1 MNKDKA
7 DKQKKDKI
15 LRAKDIIPPYNRN
28 ISQEQNRLL
37 KDDFIQDADAN
48 VETENM
54 LSSNNEELARQKVEI
69 PQFDLAGQILSEQ
82 RKIASIKRQKP
93 SKKNKKAIFRPKTL
107 STDSTFKPPAIISQ
121 QGKIIAEIVARD
133 IQKLRKSNI

>member
-1 MNKDKA
+1 MSKDEA

-15 LRAKDIIPPYNRN
+15 LRAKDIIPPYNTK
-28 ISQEQNRLL
+28 IPQEQNRPL
-37 KDDFIQDADAN
+37 KNELTQDTDAD
-48 VETENM
+48 TEISDM
-54 LSSNNEELARQKVEI
+54 LLSSHEELSRQKIEI

-93 SKKNKKAIFRPKTL
+93 SQKNKKAIFRPKTL
-107 STDSTFKPPAIISQ
+107 STNPIFKPPAMLSQ